1 MFETSQQEA
10 FCDAWKVLKYVFGR
24 DSAPDATGGAHDART
39 DPLVGWGGGVGVFMA
54 YGTAQCRTTCESR
67 RETAQLFCSTFQAT
81 YDIHLALLMSI
92 LTTNVNIYT
101 KSKFPVRR
109 SSGYPEYYLT

>member
-39 DPLVGWGGGVGVFMA
+39 DPLVGWGGGRGRLHGIR
-54 YGTAQCRTTCESR
+54 YGTVP
-67 RETAQLFCSTFQAT
+67 
-81 YDIHLALLMSI
+81 YHL
-92 LTTNVNIYT
+92 
-101 KSKFPVRR
+101 
-109 SSGYPEYYLT
+109 